1 MSVLKWQDNSSSDFV
16 SFFIFM
22 IHNSSVGFKLILFLR
37 WIKAS
42 HHYPKT
48 ETLNCSGEN
57 LLYSSWCFPNHKSVF
72 LQILYP
78 SSVSWKITSLYFF
91 SSNNIYFARKEHIKM
106 KIFENFKCSGQNSS
120 NCLSILKWQVNSSSN
135 FASFFTVMTHN
146 FSVDFKLILFLLW
159 ITGSHQY
166 ANFETLNCSGENL
179 LYSSCH
185 FPNHKSVFLQILHHP
200 SVSWKITP
208 LHFLRSNIKYFAHF
222 SLQ

>member
-1 MSVLKWQDNSSSDFV
+1 MKIFETFECLGQNLSNS
-16 SFFIFM
+16 
-22 IHNSSVGFKLILFLR
+22 LCQFL
-37 WIKAS
+37 
-42 HHYPKT
+42 
-48 ETLNCSGEN
+48 NN
-57 LLYSSWCFPNHKSVF
+57 KSIP

-91 SSNNIYFARKEHIKM
+91 SSNNIYFAKKEHIKM
-106 KIFENFKCSGQNSS
+106 KVFETFKGSGQNSS
-120 NCLSILKWQVNSSSN
+120 NSLSILKWQVNFSSN

-146 FSVDFKLILFLLW
+146 SSVDFKLILFLLW

-166 ANFETLNCSGENL
+166 ADFETLNCSGENL
-179 LYSSCH
+179 PYSSCH

-222 SLQ
+222 SMQ